1 MARAAGV
8 DCIDRKP
15 TGFVGCLGEDCS
27 TSGGGCVHK
36 FVWLAILQADEDV
49 LVVFHD
55 LAEGFEAIVKPD
67 LFGDL
72 PSLNLCKHFF
82 IFSSVHCDGC

>member
-1 MARAAGV
+1 
-8 DCIDRKP
+8 
-15 TGFVGCLGEDCS
+15 
-27 TSGGGCVHK
+27 
-36 FVWLAILQADEDV
+36 VWLAILQADEDV

-82 IFSSVHCDGC
+82 VFCGVHNDYCWLESDEQF